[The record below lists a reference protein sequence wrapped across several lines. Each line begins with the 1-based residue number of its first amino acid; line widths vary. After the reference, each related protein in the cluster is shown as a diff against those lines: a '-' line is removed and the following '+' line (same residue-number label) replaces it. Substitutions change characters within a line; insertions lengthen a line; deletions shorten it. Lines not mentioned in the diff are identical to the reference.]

1 MLEFWWL
8 QKHQY
13 NTKVTA
19 CTKLKCQDLD
29 NAEAGHYMEEDSR
42 SCTDMYVAEIFLFHS
57 FYVFLQTAILL
68 IPVSVLLRK
77 RACRFLKTT
86 SNGHMV
92 CDNELMIGLP

>member
-42 SCTDMYVAEIFLFHS
+42 SCTYMYVAEIFLFHS

-68 IPVSVLLRK
+68 MPVIEE
-77 RACRFLKTT
+77 ACMSFLENYIKWA
-86 SNGHMV
+86 H
-92 CDNELMIGLP
+92 GL